1 MSETIDFS
9 VTGDAW
15 TEVASG
21 SEFVTVATNGRER
34 FAVHA
39 GPSAPALTAPFLEGA
54 PSEPVALS
62 GLTAGDKVYVR
73 AAISLARVV
82 VVRS

>member
-9 VTGDAW
+9 VTSDGW

-34 FAVHA
+34 FAVHVGSA
-39 GPSAPALTAPFLEGA
+39 APALTAPFLEGA
-54 PSEPVALS
+54 PCEPVSLT
-62 GLTAGDKVYVR
+62 GLVASDKVYVR
-73 AAISLARVV
+73 AATSPARVV
-82 VVRS
+82 VLRS

>member
-9 VTGDAW
+9 VTSDAW

-39 GPSAPALTAPFLEGA
+39 GTAAPSLTAPFLEGA
-54 PSEPVALS
+54 PCEPVALS
-62 GLTAGDKVYVR
+62 GLTASDKVYVR
-73 AAISLARVV
+73 AAVSPARVV
-82 VVRS
+82 VLRS